1 MRIQWETA
9 VVTETV
15 GEPWSSHGLQEVRV
29 RLGDGE
35 TAAALHDLA
44 VGTPLR
50 PGDEV
55 LLNTTAV
62 RLGLGT
68 GGVHFVHAQ
77 LGRLGESVDSPEV
90 SAGTSLRELEAP
102 DRLRSFGPQEG
113 HIMKLRYTSL
123 QRAVLSVEE
132 PSSPYHALF
141 AESRTLSGMPV
152 LIGELHSML
161 PAAVC
166 WLRELARVAGAPAPR
181 IAYVMTDGG
190 ALPLAISGH
199 VRQLRELGWLTGT
212 VTYGHAYGG
221 DVEAVNK
228 YTALLA
234 ARHVLEADLAIVCMG
249 PGIVGTGTPYGF
261 SGIEAGELVG
271 AAHAL
276 GGVPVAMA
284 RISFADP
291 RPQHRGLS
299 RHTVVALGQAA
310 LAPACVPLPL
320 LPAEADTALLRE
332 QVRQSVLARR
342 HRLLWE
348 APPPL
353 EQMAAALEAYGQPIT
368 SMGRALP
375 DDPAFFAAICTA
387 AGAAYRLLRS
397 EGPDKP

>member
-15 GEPWSSHGLQEVRV
+15 GEPLFPNGLQEVRV
-29 RLGDGE
+29 RLGNGE

-44 VGTPLR
+44 LGTRLQ

-68 GGVHFVHAQ
+68 GGVHFVHAK
-77 LGRLGESVDSPEV
+77 LGRLDESFDGPDVPVEWEPE
-90 SAGTSLRELEAP
+90 TS
-102 DRLRSFGPQEG
+102 DRLRFFGPQEG
-113 HIMKLRYTSL
+113 HMMKLRYTSL

-132 PSSPYHALF
+132 QSSPHHALF
-141 AESRTLSGMPV
+141 AESRTIDGMPV

-166 WLRELARVAGAPAPR
+166 WLRELAREAGAPALR

-190 ALPLAISGH
+190 ALPMAISGH
-199 VRQLRELGWLTGT
+199 VRRLRQLGWLVGT

-234 ARHVLEADLAIVCMG
+234 AKHVLEADIAIVCMG

-271 AAHAL
+271 AVHAL
-276 GGVPVAMA
+276 GGAPVAMA

-291 RPQHRGLS
+291 RPQHCGLS
-299 RHTVVALGQAA
+299 RHSAVAIGQAA
-310 LAPACVPLPL
+310 LAPAFVPLPV
-320 LPAEADTALLRE
+320 LPAEAETTLLRE
-332 QVRQSVLARR
+332 QVRQSGLARR
-342 HRLLWE
+342 HRLRWE
-348 APPPL
+348 TPPPL
-353 EQMAAALEAYGQPIT
+353 EHMAAALEAYGQPIT
-368 SMGRALP
+368 SMGRSLQ

-387 AGAAYRLLRS
+387 AGAAYRLLRN

>member
-15 GEPWSSHGLQEVRV
+15 GEPLFPNGLQEVRV
-29 RLGDGE
+29 RLGNGE

-44 VGTPLR
+44 LGTWLQ

-68 GGVHFVHAQ
+68 GGVHFVHAK
-77 LGRLGESVDSPEV
+77 LGRLDESFDGPDVPVEWEPE
-90 SAGTSLRELEAP
+90 TS

-113 HIMKLRYTSL
+113 HMMKLRYTSL

-132 PSSPYHALF
+132 QSSPHHALF
-141 AESRTLSGMPV
+141 AESRTLGGMPV

-166 WLRELARVAGAPAPR
+166 WLRELAREAEVQAPR

-190 ALPLAISGH
+190 ALPMAISRH
-199 VRQLRELGWLTGT
+199 VRRLRQLGWLVGT

-234 ARHVLEADLAIVCMG
+234 ARHVLEADIAIVCMG

-271 AAHAL
+271 AVHAL
-276 GGVPVAMA
+276 GGAPVAMA

-291 RPQHRGLS
+291 RPQHCGLS
-299 RHTVVALGQAA
+299 RHTAVALGQAA
-310 LAPACVPLPL
+310 LAPAFVPLPR

-332 QVRQSVLARR
+332 QVRQSGLARR
-342 HRLLWE
+342 HQLRWE
-348 APPPL
+348 TPPPL
-353 EQMAAALEAYGQPIT
+353 EHMAAALEAYGQPIT
-368 SMGRALP
+368 SMGRSLQ

-387 AGAAYRLLRS
+387 AGAAYRLHRN

>member
-9 VVTETV
+9 IVTETV
-15 GEPWSSHGLQEVRV
+15 GERWLSHGLQEVRV
-29 RLGDGE
+29 RLGNGE

-68 GGVHFVHAQ
+68 GGVHFVHAK
-77 LGRLGESVDSPEV
+77 LGRLAGSVDGPEV
-90 SAGTSLRELEAP
+90 PVEWEPETP
-102 DRLRSFGPQEG
+102 DRLRSSESQEG

-132 PSSPYHALF
+132 PSSPHHALF
-141 AESRTLSGMPV
+141 AELRTLGGMPV

-166 WLRELARVAGAPAPR
+166 WLRELAREAGAPVPR
-181 IAYVMTDGG
+181 IAYIMTEGG
-190 ALPLAISGH
+190 ALPLAVSGH
-199 VRQLRELGWLTGT
+199 VRRLRELGWLAGA

-234 ARHVLEADLAIVCMG
+234 ARYVLEADIAIVCMG

-271 AAHAL
+271 AVHTL
-276 GGVPVAMA
+276 GGAPVAMA

-299 RHTVVALGQAA
+299 RHTAVALGQAA

-332 QVRQSVLARR
+332 QARQSGLARR
-342 HRLLWE
+342 HRLRWE

-353 EQMAAALEAYGQPIT
+353 EQMAAALEAYGRPIT
-368 SMGRALP
+368 SMGRAWP

-387 AGAAYRLLRS
+387 AGAAYRLLRN
-397 EGPDKP
+397 EGPDKL

>member
-15 GEPWSSHGLQEVRV
+15 GEPLSSNGLQEVRV
-29 RLGDGE
+29 RLANGE

-44 VGTPLR
+44 IGTPLR

-68 GGVHFVHAQ
+68 GGIHFVHAR
-77 LGRLGESVDSPEV
+77 LGRAEETIDSLNVGATIPREPE
-90 SAGTSLRELEAP
+90 TP
-102 DRLRSFGPQEG
+102 DRLRSPGPQEG

-132 PSSPYHALF
+132 PSSPHHALF
-141 AESRTLSGMPV
+141 AESLTLNGMPV

-166 WLRELARVAGAPAPR
+166 WLRELAREAGAPVPR

-190 ALPLAISGH
+190 ALPLAVSGH
-199 VRQLRELGWLTGT
+199 VRRLRELGWLAGA

-234 ARHVLEADLAIVCMG
+234 ARHVLEADLAVVCMG
-249 PGIVGTGTPYGF
+249 PGIVGTGTLYGF

-271 AAHAL
+271 AVHAL

-299 RHTVVALGQAA
+299 RHTAVALGQAA
-310 LAPACVPLPL
+310 LAPACVPLPR

-332 QVRQSVLARR
+332 QVRQSGLARR

-348 APPPL
+348 TPPSL

-368 SMGRALP
+368 SMGRAWP

-387 AGAAYRLLRS
+387 AGAAYRLLRN
-397 EGPDKP
+397 EEPQ

>member
-1 MRIQWETA
+1 MKIRWETA
-9 VVTETV
+9 IVTETV

-29 RLGDGE
+29 RLGNGE

-44 VGTPLR
+44 VGAPLR

-68 GGVHFVHAQ
+68 GGVHFVHAK
-77 LGRLGESVDSPEV
+77 LGRLAGSADGPEV
-90 SAGTSLRELEAP
+90 PIEWEPETPDSLRSSE
-102 DRLRSFGPQEG
+102 SQEG

-132 PSSPYHALF
+132 PSSPHHALF
-141 AESRTLSGMPV
+141 AELRTLGGMPV

-166 WLRELARVAGAPAPR
+166 WLRELAREAGAPVPR
-181 IAYVMTDGG
+181 IAYIMTEGG
-190 ALPLAISGH
+190 ALPLAVSGH
-199 VRQLRELGWLTGT
+199 VRRLRELGWLAGA

-234 ARHVLEADLAIVCMG
+234 ARYVLEADIAIVCMG

-271 AAHAL
+271 AVHAL
-276 GGVPVAMA
+276 GGAPVAMA

-299 RHTVVALGQAA
+299 RHTAVALGQAA

-332 QVRQSVLARR
+332 QARQSGLARR
-342 HRLLWE
+342 HRLRWE

-353 EQMAAALEAYGQPIT
+353 EQMAAALEAYGWPIT

-375 DDPAFFAAICTA
+375 NDPAFFAAVCTA
-387 AGAAYRLLRS
+387 AGAAYRLLRN

>member
-9 VVTETV
+9 VVTEMV
-15 GEPWSSHGLQEVRV
+15 GEPWSLHGLQEVRV
-29 RLGDGE
+29 RLGNGE
-35 TAAALHDLA
+35 TAAALYDLT

-68 GGVHFVHAQ
+68 GGVHFVHAK
-77 LGRLGESVDSPEV
+77 LGRLDESVDSPEV
-90 SAGTSLRELEAP
+90 PVDANLQEPETP

-113 HIMKLRYTSL
+113 HMMKLRYTSL

-132 PSSPYHALF
+132 QSSPHHALF
-141 AESRTLSGMPV
+141 AESRTLGGMPV

-166 WLRELARVAGAPAPR
+166 WLRELAREAEVQAPR

-190 ALPLAISGH
+190 ALPMAISRH
-199 VRQLRELGWLTGT
+199 VRRLRELGWLVGT

-221 DVEAVNK
+221 DIEAVNK

-234 ARHVLEADLAIVCMG
+234 ARHVLEADIAIVCMG

-261 SGIEAGELVG
+261 SGIESGELVG
-271 AAHAL
+271 AVHAL
-276 GGVPVAMA
+276 GGAPVAMA

-291 RPQHRGLS
+291 RPQHCGLS
-299 RHTVVALGQAA
+299 RHTAVAIGQAA
-310 LAPACVPLPL
+310 LAPAIVPLPW

-332 QVRQSVLARR
+332 QVRQSGLARR
-342 HRLLWE
+342 HRLRWE

-353 EQMAAALEAYGQPIT
+353 EHMAAALEAYGQRIT
-368 SMGRALP
+368 SMGRSLQ

-387 AGAAYRLLRS
+387 AGAAYRLLRN

>member
-1 MRIQWETA
+1 MRIRWETA
-9 VVTETV
+9 VVAETA
-15 GEPWSSHGLQEVRV
+15 GEPSPLHGLQEVRV
-29 RLGDGE
+29 RLGNGE
-35 TAAALHDLA
+35 TAAALHDLG
-44 VGTPLR
+44 VGAPLR

-68 GGVHFVHAQ
+68 GGVHFVHAI
-77 LGRLGESVDSPEV
+77 LGRSDEEGIDSPYGR
-90 SAGTSLRELEAP
+90 SANPPEPET
-102 DRLRSFGPQEG
+102 QEG

-132 PSSPYHALF
+132 PSSPHHALF
-141 AESRTLSGMPV
+141 AESRTLNGMPV

-166 WLRELARVAGAPAPR
+166 WLRELAREAGAPVPR

-190 ALPLAISGH
+190 ALPLAVSGH
-199 VRQLRELGWLTGT
+199 VRRLRQLGWLAGA

-234 ARHVLEADLAIVCMG
+234 ARHVLEADLAVVCMG
-249 PGIVGTGTPYGF
+249 PGIVGTGTVYGF

-276 GGVPVAMA
+276 GGIPVAMA

-291 RPQHRGLS
+291 RPRHRGLS
-299 RHTVVALGQAA
+299 RHTAVALGQAA

-320 LPAEADTALLRE
+320 LSVAAEAALLRE
-332 QVRQSVLARR
+332 QVRQSGLARR

-353 EQMAAALEAYGQPIT
+353 EHMAAALEVYGQPIT
-368 SMGRALP
+368 SMGRAWQ

-387 AGAAYRLLRS
+387 AGAAYRLLRD
-397 EGPDKP
+397 GGRDKP

>member
-9 VVTETV
+9 VVTETA
-15 GEPWSSHGLQEVRV
+15 GEHLFWNSLQKVRV
-29 RLGDGE
+29 RLANGE
-35 TAAALHDLA
+35 TAAALHDPA

-68 GGVHFVHAQ
+68 GGVHFVHA
-77 LGRLGESVDSPEV
+77 RLGKLDETTDRPEV
-90 SAGTSLRELEAP
+90 PAGTNSREPETP
-102 DRLRSFGPQEG
+102 DRLQSSGPQEG

-132 PSSPYHALF
+132 PSSPHHALF
-141 AESRTLSGMPV
+141 ADSRTLSGMPV

-166 WLRELARVAGAPAPR
+166 WLRELAREKGAPVPR
-181 IAYVMTDGG
+181 IAYIMTDGG

-199 VRQLRELGWLTGT
+199 VRRLRELGWLAGA

-221 DVEAVNK
+221 DIEAVNK

-234 ARHVLEADLAIVCMG
+234 ARHVLKADIAIVCMG

-271 AAHAL
+271 AVHAL

-284 RISFADP
+284 RISFADQ

-299 RHTVVALGQAA
+299 RHTAVALGQAA
-310 LAPACVPLPL
+310 LAPACLPLPL

-332 QVRQSVLARR
+332 QVRQSGLARR
-342 HRLLWE
+342 HRLRWE

-353 EQMAAALEAYGQPIT
+353 EHMVAALEAYGRPIT

-375 DDPAFFAAICTA
+375 DDPAFFAAVCTA
-387 AGAAYRLLRS
+387 AGAAYRLLRN

>member
-15 GEPWSSHGLQEVRV
+15 GEHLSLNCLQEVRV
-29 RLGDGE
+29 RLGNGE
-35 TAAALHDLA
+35 TTAALHDLT
-44 VGTPLR
+44 VGTPLW
-50 PGDEV
+50 PGDGV

-68 GGVHFVHAQ
+68 GGVHFVHAK
-77 LGRLGESVDSPEV
+77 LGRLDKSFDGPDVPVKWEPEM
-90 SAGTSLRELEAP
+90 
-102 DRLRSFGPQEG
+102 LRSSGPQEG

-132 PSSPYHALF
+132 PSSPHHALF
-141 AESRTLSGMPV
+141 AESRTLDGMPV

-166 WLRELARVAGAPAPR
+166 WLRELAREVGTSAPR

-199 VRQLRELGWLTGT
+199 VRRLRELGWLAGT

-221 DVEAVNK
+221 DIEAVNK

-234 ARHVLEADLAIVCMG
+234 ARHVLEADIAIVCMG

-271 AAHAL
+271 AARAL
-276 GGVPVAMA
+276 GGAPVAMA

-291 RPQHRGLS
+291 RPR
-299 RHTVVALGQAA
+299 
-310 LAPACVPLPL
+310 
-320 LPAEADTALLRE
+320 
-332 QVRQSVLARR
+332 
-342 HRLLWE
+342 
-348 APPPL
+348 
-353 EQMAAALEAYGQPIT
+353 
-368 SMGRALP
+368 
-375 DDPAFFAAICTA
+375 
-387 AGAAYRLLRS
+387 
-397 EGPDKP
+397 